1 MDNLRAILSESAN
14 GLHYMSDMRSARL
27 LLWLRSLIAAFLAAS
42 LIAIPAMAATE
53 KPHEHAEI
61 AEFLQVPHVD
71 ETHADHSDHND
82 AGHEHG
88 CGTCHFH
95 WMSADRPMAL
105 INAMVA
111 PGAAMMTSEPVDY
124 LASAG
129 PYRPPRA

>member
-1 MDNLRAILSESAN
+1 MP
-14 GLHYMSDMRSARL
+14 GMRPARL
-27 LLWLRSLIAAFLAAS
+27 TLWLRSLVAAFLAVS

-61 AEFLQVPHVD
+61 AEFFQVPHVD
-71 ETHADHSDHND
+71 EAHSDHSEHD
-82 AGHEHG
+82 GACMHEHG

-95 WMSADRPMAL
+95 WMSADRPLPL
-105 INAMVA
+105 INVMVV
-111 PGAAMMTSEPVDY
+111 PGAAMTTCEPVAY